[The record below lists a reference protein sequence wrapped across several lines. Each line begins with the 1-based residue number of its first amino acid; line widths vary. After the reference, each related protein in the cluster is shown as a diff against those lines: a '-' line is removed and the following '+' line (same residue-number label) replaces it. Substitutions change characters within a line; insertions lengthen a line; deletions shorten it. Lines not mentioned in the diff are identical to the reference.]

1 MRREGLGHVD
11 DTSEH
16 EGRRGL
22 SLRSLCLAGAATML
36 LGFGGL
42 GGWAAVAQL
51 ESAVPASGTLVVQSK
66 RKTVSLLES
75 GILRELLVAEGDRVE
90 AGQALLRLDDGQARA
105 AVKQARA
112 RLISAEAR
120 VARLVAELGEEER
133 FVIPEALRRA
143 GEDDTIAPLLAAE
156 TALFEARKASFE
168 GAVAVQARR
177 IAQLEQQ
184 ITALKAQS
192 AAHGARLGF
201 IRQELRGVN
210 DLLARGFATRTR
222 ALELQRAEAQLVGE
236 IGELE
241 ARAAEAGQAIA
252 QAEHEMLNLR
262 TTRRNEAAREMQDA
276 VGQVAEGRARLAA
289 AEDIL
294 RRTVVLAPEPG
305 TVTDLRF
312 FTAGSSIVAG
322 QPVLDIVPVDDV
334 LLVEAA
340 ANPADV
346 ERLTPGAP
354 VNVRLVGFSHRRM
367 PPLPGHLV
375 YVGADRQVNGRGDTF
390 FLLRAMLDEG
400 ALANLPPGIV
410 LTPGMPADVLVIG
423 RARSAL
429 DYLLSPILD
438 SLRRAMREE

>member
-1 MRREGLGHVD
+1 MTMLLDQGSGE
-11 DTSEH
+11 DTP
-16 EGRRGL
+16 RGP
-22 SLRSLCLAGAATML
+22 SLRRLCLAGVATMV

-42 GGWAAVAQL
+42 VGWAAMARL

-75 GILRELLVAEGDRVE
+75 GILRELLVTEGQRVE
-90 AGQALLRLDDGQARA
+90 AGQVLLRLDDAQARA

-112 RLISAEAR
+112 RLIGAEVR
-120 VARLVAELGEEER
+120 VARLAAELGEEDGFE
-133 FVIPEALRRA
+133 IPEALRR
-143 GEDDTIAPLLAAE
+143 ESVDDTIAPLLAAE
-156 TALFEARKASFE
+156 SALFAARKASFE

-222 ALELQRAEAQLVGE
+222 ALELQRNEAQLVGE
-236 IGELE
+236 IGELD

-276 VGQVAEGRARLAA
+276 VAQVAEGRARLAA

-294 RRTVVLAPEPG
+294 RRTVVTAPEPG

-322 QPVLDIVPVDDV
+322 QPVLDIVPVDDA

-346 ERLTPGAP
+346 ERLAVGAR
-354 VNVRLVGFSHRRM
+354 VNVRLVGFSHRRV

-390 FLLRAMLDEG
+390 FLLRATLDDG
-400 ALANLPPGIV
+400 ALSALPSGV
-410 LTPGMPADVLVIG
+410 SLAPGMPADVLVIG
-423 RARSAL
+423 AERSAL

-438 SLRRAMREE
+438 SLRHAMREE

>member
-1 MRREGLGHVD
+1 MTMLPD
-11 DTSEH
+11 
-16 EGRRGL
+16 GRDEEAPRGP
-22 SLRSLCLAGAATML
+22 SLRALCLAGVATMVV
-36 LGFGGL
+36 GFGGL
-42 GGWAAVAQL
+42 GGWAAMAQL
-51 ESAVPASGTLVVQSK
+51 ESAAPASGTLVVQSK

-75 GILRELLVAEGDRVE
+75 GLLRELLVAEGQRVE
-90 AGQALLRLDDGQARA
+90 AGTVLLRLDDGQARA

-112 RLISAEAR
+112 RLVGAQAR
-120 VARLVAELGEEER
+120 VARLAAELGEEER
-133 FVIPEALRRA
+133 FEIPEALRREA
-143 GEDDTIAPLLAAE
+143 EDDTIAPLLAAE
-156 TALFEARKASFE
+156 SALFDARKASFE

-184 ITALKAQS
+184 ITALRAQG

-222 ALELQRAEAQLVGE
+222 ALELQRNEAQLVGE
-236 IGELE
+236 IGELD

-294 RRTVVLAPEPG
+294 RRTIVVAPEPG

-322 QPVLDIVPVDDV
+322 QPVLDIVPVDDA

-346 ERLTPGAP
+346 ERLAVGAR
-354 VNVRLVGFSHRRM
+354 VNIRLVGFSHRRV

-390 FLLRAMLDEG
+390 FLLRATLDDG
-400 ALANLPPGIV
+400 ALASLPAGIT

-423 RARSAL
+423 AERSAL

>member
-1 MRREGLGHVD
+1 MGDQGAD
-11 DTSEH
+11 AGDA
-16 EGRRGL
+16 GRGPSFRA
-22 SLRSLCLAGAATML
+22 LCLAGMATMV

-42 GGWAAVAQL
+42 GAWAAMARL

-75 GILRELLVAEGDRVE
+75 GILRELLVSEGQRVE
-90 AGQALLRLDDGQARA
+90 AGQILLRLDDGQARA
-105 AVKQARA
+105 AAKQARA
-112 RLISAEAR
+112 RLVGAQVR
-120 VARLVAELGEEER
+120 VARLSAELGEEEA
-133 FVIPEALRRA
+133 FAIPEWLVREGA
-143 GEDDTIAPLLAAE
+143 DDTIAPLLAAE
-156 TALFEARKASFE
+156 AALFSARKASFE
-168 GAVAVQARR
+168 GAVAVQQRR

-184 ITALKAQS
+184 IAALRAQS
-192 AAHGARLGF
+192 AAHAARLGL

-222 ALELQRAEAQLVGE
+222 ALELQRNEAQLVGE
-236 IGELE
+236 IGELD

-252 QAEHEMLNLR
+252 AAEHEMLNLR

-289 AEDIL
+289 TEDIL
-294 RRTVVLAPEPG
+294 RRTVVIAPEPG

-312 FTAGSSIVAG
+312 FTAGSSIGAG
-322 QPVLDIVPVDDV
+322 QPVLDIVPVDDQ

-346 ERLTPGAP
+346 EHLAIGAR
-354 VNVRLVGFSHRRM
+354 VNVRLVGFSHRRV

-390 FLLRAMLDEG
+390 FLLRATLDDG
-400 ALANLPPGIV
+400 ALATLPTGIT
-410 LTPGMPADVLVIG
+410 LAPGMPADVLVIG
-423 RARSAL
+423 AERSAL

-438 SLRRAMREE
+438 SLRRALRED

>member
-1 MRREGLGHVD
+1 MSTGDHGAD
-11 DTSEH
+11 AGDA
-16 EGRRGL
+16 GRGPSFRA
-22 SLRSLCLAGAATML
+22 LCLAGMATMV

-42 GGWAAVAQL
+42 GTWAAMARL

-75 GILRELLVAEGDRVE
+75 GILRELLVSEGQRVE
-90 AGQALLRLDDGQARA
+90 AGQILLRLDDGQARA
-105 AVKQARA
+105 AAKQARA
-112 RLISAEAR
+112 RLVGAQVR
-120 VARLVAELGEEER
+120 VARLSAELGEEEA
-133 FVIPEALRRA
+133 FAIPEWLVREGA
-143 GEDDTIAPLLAAE
+143 DDTIAPLLAAE
-156 TALFEARKASFE
+156 AALFSARKASFE
-168 GAVAVQARR
+168 GAVAVQQRR

-184 ITALKAQS
+184 IAALRAQS
-192 AAHGARLGF
+192 AAHAARLGL

-222 ALELQRAEAQLVGE
+222 ALELQRNEAQLVGE
-236 IGELE
+236 IGELD

-252 QAEHEMLNLR
+252 AAEHEMLNLR

-289 AEDIL
+289 TEDIL
-294 RRTVVLAPEPG
+294 RRTVVIAPEPG

-312 FTAGSSIVAG
+312 FTAGSSIGAG
-322 QPVLDIVPVDDV
+322 QPVLDIVPVDDA

-346 ERLTPGAP
+346 ERLTLGAR
-354 VNVRLVGFSHRRM
+354 VNVRLVGFSHRRV

-390 FLLRAMLDEG
+390 FLLRATLDDG
-400 ALANLPPGIV
+400 ALSTLPTGIT
-410 LTPGMPADVLVIG
+410 LAPGMPADVLVIG
-423 RARSAL
+423 AERSAL

-438 SLRRAMREE
+438 SLRRALRED